1 MHRRAHALVTLVG
14 LVAIVSAT
22 APSRVDL
29 AGQQIRDP
37 GPAPDG
43 AAHGPARQPGAANR
57 HRAPARPG
65 RRRRVGA
72 GAAAR
77 DRAAAGARSSARAG
91 SPRPTK
97 TGRWEIKDLPAG
109 RYNLTA
115 SKGGYV
121 QLNYGQR
128 RPFERG
134 RPIELADGQTLE
146 NVNFNLP
153 RGSVIAGRI
162 VDEFGEPVADAM
174 VSALHYRTFSGR
186 RRLVPVGR
194 FGTTDD
200 MGHFRLYGLAPGD
213 YYVSATLRPIG
224 GMGFEVGQSDVTTGY
239 APTYYPGTA
248 SSQQADRI
256 SVGLGGEMSGITF
269 SLLPVRTVKVSG
281 TAVDSSG
288 KPMAGAFVMLSAD
301 MRSGEGGFM
310 MFGGGGNQVKDD
322 GTFVISNVTPG
333 DYVVRAMAWAGPR
346 RGDDDAESATASV
359 SVGGEDVTGVT
370 LIGTKGTS
378 LRGQVVV
385 QPASAATGIKPS
397 DVSVNAMAKDPD
409 APMMFMGG
417 DDARPASTTTGRSSC
432 RPCRARC
439 SSGPFR
445 TPAGLL
451 AQGRAAQRHRR
462 HRYRHRLQA
471 GRDGHRAAG
480 RAQHHQQRRRRQCHR
495 RQRQAGGRLRGD
507 RVLGRLRPSGASCR
521 ATSTMARPDQQGGF
535 QAKNLPPGRYLAVAV
550 EAVEEGQETD
560 PEFLE
565 RLRSLATAFTLGEG
579 EQRSV
584 ALKIVQA
591 Y

>member
-1 MHRRAHALVTLVG
+1 MSARAYPFVTIVG
-14 LVAIVSAT
+14 LVFLAASAVS
-22 APSRVDL
+22 L
-29 AGQQIRDP
+29 ADAGGQQIRIQGQRP
-37 GPAPDG
+37 MGPRTGPRDNQAPQTG
-43 AAHGPARQPGAANR
+43 TARLRGRVVGGESGQALR
-57 HRAPARPG
+57 RAIVRLQGQEFREG
-65 RRRRVGA
+65 RVA
-72 GAAAR
+72 
-77 DRAAAGARSSARAG
+77 SSDEE
-91 SPRPTK
+91 
-97 TGRWEIKDLPAG
+97 GRWEIKDLPAG

-162 VDEFGEPVADAM
+162 IDEFGEPVADVM

-194 FGTTDD
+194 FGMTDD
-200 MGHFRLYGLAPGD
+200 MGHFRMYGLAPGD
-213 YYVSATLRPIG
+213 YYISATLRAM
-224 GMGFEVGQSDVTTGY
+224 GMGFDDGGASDNTTGY

-248 SSQQADRI
+248 SSQQADRV
-256 SVGLGGEMSGITF
+256 SVGLGAEMSGITF
-269 SLLPVRTVKVSG
+269 SLLPVRTVRVSG

-310 MFGGGGNQVKDD
+310 MFGGGGNQVRDD
-322 GTFVISNVTPG
+322 GSFVISNVTPG
-333 DYVVRAMAWAGPR
+333 DYVLRTMSMGQGR
-346 RGDDDAESATASV
+346 RGDDESESATASI
-359 SVGGEDVTGVT
+359 SVGAEDVTGVVLT
-370 LIGTKGTS
+370 GTKGTS
-378 LRGQVVV
+378 IRGQVVV

-397 DVSVNAMAKDPD
+397 DVSVNVIAKDPD
-409 APMMFMGG
+409 APMMFMGAMMRDRV
-417 DDARPASTTTGRSSC
+417 DDDWTFELKAAQSPVLVRT
-432 RPCRARC
+432 
-439 SSGPFR
+439 FR
-445 TPAGLL
+445 TPAGYSLKAVLL
-451 AQGRAAQRHRR
+451 SGTDVTDTGIAFKAGESVTGLQVVLSTSSSGVAGTVTDDNGKPVADYAAIVFSEDPTKWGFMSRHV
-462 HRYRHRLQA
+462 A
-471 GRDGHRAAG
+471 
-480 RAQHHQQRRRRQCHR
+480 
-495 RQRQAGGRLRGD
+495 
-507 RVLGRLRPSGASCR
+507 
-521 ATSTMARPDQQGGF
+521 MARPDQQGGF

-565 RLRSLATAFTLGEG
+565 RLRSLGTAFTLGEG

-584 ALKIVQA
+584 SLKIVQG

>member
-1 MHRRAHALVTLVG
+1 MYGRAYLFVTTVG
-14 LVAIVSAT
+14 LVAVAASAVS
-22 APSRVDL
+22 L
-29 AGQQIRDP
+29 ADASGQQIRIQGQRP
-37 GPAPDG
+37 MGPRTGPRDSMAPQTG
-43 AAHGPARQPGAANR
+43 TARLRGRVVGGESGQALR
-57 HRAPARPG
+57 RAMVRLQGQEFREG
-65 RRRRVGA
+65 RIA
-72 GAAAR
+72 ST
-77 DRAAAGARSSARAG
+77 DEE
-91 SPRPTK
+91 
-97 TGRWEIKDLPAG
+97 GRWEIKDLPAG

-162 VDEFGEPVADAM
+162 VDEFGEPIADAM

-194 FGTTDD
+194 FGSTDD

-213 YYVSATLRPIG
+213 YYVSATLRPM
-224 GMGFEVGQSDVTTGY
+224 GMMGIESSDVTTSY
-239 APTYYPGTA
+239 APTYYPGTG
-248 SSQQADRI
+248 SEQQADRI
-256 SVGLGGEMSGITF
+256 TVGLGAETSGITF
-269 SLLPVRTVKVSG
+269 SLLPVRTVKITG

-288 KPMAGAFVMLSAD
+288 KPMAGAFVMLRED
-301 MRSGEGGFM
+301 RRSGDGSFTM
-310 MFGGGGNQVKDD
+310 MFGGGGNRVRDD
-322 GTFVISNVTPG
+322 GTFVLPNVAPG
-333 DYVVRAMAWAGPR
+333 DYVLEARPMGMMGPR
-346 RGDDDAESATASV
+346 GRDDDPEAAFATI

-385 QPASAATGIKPS
+385 QPASAATGIKAS
-397 DVSVNAMAKDPD
+397 DVSVNAMAKNPD
-409 APMMFMGG
+409 APLVFMGG
-417 DDARPASTTTGRSSC
+417 EMRERIEADWTFELKAVQSPVLIRT
-432 RPCRARC
+432 
-439 SSGPFR
+439 FR
-445 TPAGLL
+445 TPAGYSLKAVLL
-451 AQGRAAQRHRR
+451 NGADVTDTGVAFKPGEPVTGLQVVLSSTSSGVAGSVSDDKGKPVADYAAIVFSEDPTKWGYMSRH
-462 HRYRHRLQA
+462 
-471 GRDGHRAAG
+471 
-480 RAQHHQQRRRRQCHR
+480 
-495 RQRQAGGRLRGD
+495 
-507 RVLGRLRPSGASCR
+507 V
-521 ATSTMARPDQQGGF
+521 TMARPDQQGGF
-535 QAKNLPPGRYLAVAV
+535 QAKNLPPGRYMAVAV

-584 ALKIVQA
+584 SLKIVQA